1 MNDLTKQEKNFKRVA
16 INPALYEIY
25 KEKAK
30 SCHMP
35 TSNYISK
42 ILENNL
48 KNCNYTIK
56 KQVEEM
62 MHLNFQIQE
71 LIGLMEEKTIPES
84 LYSSLNILIQEVKTY
99 NGNL

>member
-1 MNDLTKQEKNFKRVA
+1 
-16 INPALYEIY
+16 
-25 KEKAK
+25 
-30 SCHMP
+30 MP

-56 KQVEEM
+56 NQVEEM